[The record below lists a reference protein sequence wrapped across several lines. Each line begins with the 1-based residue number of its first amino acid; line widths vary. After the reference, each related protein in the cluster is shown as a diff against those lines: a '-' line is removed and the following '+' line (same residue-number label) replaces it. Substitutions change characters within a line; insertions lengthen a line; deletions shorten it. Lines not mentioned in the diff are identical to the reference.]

1 MRIITGDIVGGL
13 RKGTID
19 GSHIEKV
26 SRINH
31 LASGVVVNWSSNIGW
46 IQIQRRKKNV
56 DSVGATVISRDRS
69 LIKSKLAKDSA
80 IE

>member
-1 MRIITGDIVGGL
+1 MR
-13 RKGTID
+13 
-19 GSHIEKV
+19 E
-26 SRINH
+26 SR
-31 LASGVVVNWSSNIGW
+31 